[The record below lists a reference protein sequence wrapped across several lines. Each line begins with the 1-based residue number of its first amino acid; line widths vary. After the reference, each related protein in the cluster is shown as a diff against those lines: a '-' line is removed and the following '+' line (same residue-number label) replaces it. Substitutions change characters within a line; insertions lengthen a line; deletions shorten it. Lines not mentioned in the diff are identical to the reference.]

1 MSSKKTKVLFCTD
14 GVFPH
19 AIGGMQRHSALLA
32 EALAATGKIELIVVH
47 PHKEKVFTAIPN
59 ITEIALDFNFITGT
73 YIRRLREYS
82 KLIYNIAKEHPDAI
96 IYSQGYSAFYGIK
109 EIGNRVIVNPH
120 GLEPFQAISFRDKA
134 ITTPFRLMSRRQFKY
149 AAKIVSLG
157 GRLTEIL
164 QHEIPGNANK
174 KIAVL
179 PNAVN
184 PGEMPKRD
192 FTKNNLNLLFVG
204 RFAFNKGINVLCE
217 AIRQLNVEGYKN
229 KLTFNLVGKGPLYEK
244 YIKEYDFENINFIGF
259 ADDDK
264 LTQLYIEN
272 DLFVFPTLFEGMP
285 TVVLE
290 AMAVGMPVI
299 VSDTGAT
306 AELVDSS
313 NGYLIEKDNIRSLR
327 WAIHSY
333 YQLNEEQRLRL
344 SEKSREKVMERF
356 TWSKVADQH
365 IELFEN
371 LRSVL

>member
-1 MSSKKTKVLFCTD
+1 MSAKKTKVLFCTD
-14 GVFPH
+14 GIFPH

-32 EALAATGKIELIVVH
+32 EALAATGKIDLIIVH
-47 PHKEKVFTAIPN
+47 PHKEKIFTAIPS
-59 ITEIALDFNFITGT
+59 ITELALDFSFLTGT
-73 YIRRLREYS
+73 YIRRLRDYS
-82 KLIYNIAKEHPDAI
+82 KLIYEIAKQHPDAV
-96 IYSQGYSAFYGIK
+96 IYSQGYSAFYRIK

-134 ITTPFRLMSRRQFKY
+134 ITSPFRMMSRRQFKY
-149 AAKIVSLG
+149 AAKVVSLG

-184 PGEMPKRD
+184 PGVMPKRD
-192 FTKNNLNLLFVG
+192 FAKNNLNLLFVG

-217 AIRQLNVEGYKN
+217 AIRQLNGEGYKN
-229 KLTFNLVGKGPLYEK
+229 KLTFNLVGKGPLNDK

-259 ADDDK
+259 ADDD
-264 LTQLYIEN
+264 QLSRLYNEN

-290 AMAVGMPVI
+290 AMATGMPVI

-333 YQLNEEQRLRL
+333 FQLNESQRLRL
-344 SEKSREKVMERF
+344 SERSREKVMEQF
-356 TWSKVADQH
+356 TWSKVADRH
-365 IELFEN
+365 LELFEN
-371 LRSVL
+371 LGAGL